1 MNAAWSF
8 NGFYFSWV
16 KDGVGLLGD
25 GGIRS
30 GNHIKTIASYIAVV
44 ALEASANLRIV
55 KYSEHSQLK
64 VSWNRVSSE
73 SPFPISTNKAQT
85 YFVWLNRYQSSS
97 HPSFHRFLSITF
109 INAKSL
115 HSEKSPLASRTKAMW
130 HQRICVHGLNTRY
143 SETKTCKFS
152 VRRWRVRK

>member
-55 KYSEHSQLK
+55 KYSEHSQLE
-64 VSWNRVSSE
+64 VRLGIECLLNH
-73 SPFPISTNKAQT
+73 PFQSRLIKHKRISYDRIVT
-85 YFVWLNRYQSSS
+85 S
-97 HPSFHRFLSITF
+97 HPVIHPSIDSFRSH
-109 INAKSL
+109 SL
-115 HSEKSPLASRTKAMW
+115 TPIGKISPASRTKAMW
-130 HQRICVHGLNTRY
+130 HQRICVYGLNTRY